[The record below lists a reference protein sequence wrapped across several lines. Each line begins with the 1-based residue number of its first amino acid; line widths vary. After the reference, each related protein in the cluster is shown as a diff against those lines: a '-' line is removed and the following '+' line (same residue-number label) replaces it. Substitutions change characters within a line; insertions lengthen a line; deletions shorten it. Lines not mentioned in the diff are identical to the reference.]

1 MPTDE
6 TVGDQ
11 SYSNQTAWGW
21 VPAGRQARRA
31 AAAAL
36 EPGRG
41 VNAGNLCLTTMPFV
55 SARPSIHLLRCA
67 CCVKCK
73 AAPPIFFSLPR
84 LPLIDAMQM
93 HAFALLCSSFTHAR
107 ATVTSPSQAP
117 TTVLLRKPGLRSA
130 GFVQNCRARAF
141 SLKLHGRR
149 EKPSSQISGTGGWL
163 EITDFQN
170 SDTKGGL

>member
-1 MPTDE
+1 MPTDT

-55 SARPSIHLLRCA
+55 SARPSIQLLRCA

-84 LPLIDAMQM
+84 LPLIDAMPWACSAPHLRMLVPQLLLPRKPQLPSSSANL
-93 HAFALLCSSFTHAR
+93 AFDLLVLFRTVAR
-107 ATVTSPSQAP
+107 A
-117 TTVLLRKPGLRSA
+117 RS
-130 GFVQNCRARAF
+130 V
-141 SLKLHGRR
+141 
-149 EKPSSQISGTGGWL
+149 
-163 EITDFQN
+163 
-170 SDTKGGL
+170 

>member
-1 MPTDE
+1 VSHVRSGPNGPRA
-6 TVGDQ
+6 VG
-11 SYSNQTAWGW
+11 
-21 VPAGRQARRA
+21 
-31 AAAAL
+31 
-36 EPGRG
+36 PGSECGESLSDDDAIRLPS
-41 VNAGNLCLTTMPFV
+41 VH
-55 SARPSIHLLRCA
+55 PSIY
-67 CCVKCK
+67 CVVRVVLN
-73 AAPPIFFSLPR
+73 ARLPPPIFSPSASSDRCNALG
-84 LPLIDAMQM
+84 
-93 HAFALLCSSFTHAR
+93 LLCSSFTHAR